1 VDVPNT
7 SLCYEEVT
15 GVKAKD
21 ISQTVGNKMVHLSV
35 IVLLMIVV
43 MLLVSCT
50 PVTRYSVTMTSDPV
64 RNVIPAGEEIKGIPL
79 TIALFNDARTIADKT
94 TVGQVMKSGN
104 DPIPV
109 VSANIKPASVVTAGV
124 KSYMVRAGYTIS
136 SISPTWDLKPASI
149 SSDWGQFLL
158 GGSMDQMEIICEK
171 SAMKANYRTRVV
183 LSIYLADVK
192 KASIIHT
199 YTVKGDSSR
208 EDVNLTDEDIRKHLT
223 VEINNAVTDA
233 IEKLIDPKAINR
245 NIMGATMDKKP

>member
-21 ISQTVGNKMVHLSV
+21 ISQTVGNKRVHLSV
-35 IVLLMIVV
+35 IVLLMIVM
-43 MLLVSCT
+43 MLLASCS

-79 TIALFNDARTIADKT
+79 TIALFNDSRTIADKT
-94 TVGQVMKSGN
+94 TVGQVIKSGN

-109 VSANIKPASVVTAGV
+109 VSANIKPASVVTSGV
-124 KSYMVRAGYTIS
+124 TSYMVRAGYTIS

-158 GGSMDQMEIICEK
+158 GGSIDQMEIICEK

-208 EDVNLTDEDIRKHLT
+208 EDVNLTDKDLIKHLT

-233 IEKLIDPKAINR
+233 IEKLIDPKALNR
-245 NIMGATMDKKP
+245 NIMGAATDKKP